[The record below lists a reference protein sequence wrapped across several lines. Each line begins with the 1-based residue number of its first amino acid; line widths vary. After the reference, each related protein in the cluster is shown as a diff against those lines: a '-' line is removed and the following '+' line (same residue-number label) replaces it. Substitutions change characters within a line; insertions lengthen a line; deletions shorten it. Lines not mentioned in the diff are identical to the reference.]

1 MHQLVKLLE
10 RDEVSSTC
18 WFENV
23 DSIYKHKNKKNR
35 KIEKQ
40 KKEKKEKYCS
50 EESTKEK
57 LIMLG

>member
-35 KIEKQ
+35 KIEK
-40 KKEKKEKYCS
+40 
-50 EESTKEK
+50 
-57 LIMLG
+57 